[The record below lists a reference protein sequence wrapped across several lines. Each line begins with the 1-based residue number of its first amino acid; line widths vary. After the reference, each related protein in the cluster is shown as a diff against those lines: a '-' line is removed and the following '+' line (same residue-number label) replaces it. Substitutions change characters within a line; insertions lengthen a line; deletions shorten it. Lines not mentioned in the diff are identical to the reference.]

1 MRFQVEQ
8 RFTAPVADVLD
19 AYTDPAFYER
29 LVGLPK
35 VGEPRVL
42 DRTVDGNRVVLR
54 VHYTFTAS
62 LPAAALAVMD
72 ADKLTW
78 VEETTFDLAA
88 ASSRSRLLPDHYP
101 DRLQASASAS
111 FAAAPGDPGATL
123 RRIDGD
129 LKVRMP
135 LVGGKVEG
143 AIVSGLREHLADEA
157 DVANRFLAE
166 LLG

>member
-1 MRFQVEQ
+1 VRFQVEQ
-8 RFTAPVADVLD
+8 RFAFAVADVLD
-19 AYTDPAFYER
+19 VYTDPAFYEQ

-42 DRTVDGNRVVLR
+42 ERTTDGDRVVLK
-54 VHYTFTAS
+54 VHYRFTAP
-62 LPAAALAVMD
+62 LPSAATAVID

-78 VEETTFDLAA
+78 VEETTYDLGAA
-88 ASSRSRLLPDHYP
+88 TSTSRLLPDHYP
-101 DRLQASASAS
+101 DRLQAGATAS
-111 FAAAPGDPGATL
+111 FAPAGDDAGATV
-123 RRIDGD
+123 RRIDGE

-157 DVANRFLAE
+157 EVANRFLRD
-166 LLG
+166 LLA